1 MKIVEVIDLH
11 ANAGWRNVSFLKI
24 TADNGLVGW
33 SEFYEGRTTPGLT
46 QVIQK
51 LSKNIINLDPRNIS
65 NIRHSLE
72 ALLRLTPGGIS
83 AQAIAAIE
91 NACIDLKA
99 KNLSIPVYELLGGA
113 FRQKLPVYWSHCG
126 TNRVRYEKYLCHGGV
141 PLIRNLDDVVQLG
154 KEVRSK
160 GFSHLKTNIILFD
173 EKFPR
178 VDLAGFSPSE
188 KGFPELNLSAKILDG
203 ITDLMS
209 AFQQGAGDDVGLMLD
224 LNYNFTIE
232 GVRKISKALEK
243 FNLTWLEFDN
253 QSPDAVKLIR
263 NNSSTPVASL
273 ETIYGSKNFLPF
285 LLSSSV
291 DTAIIDVQWNGI
303 VESIKM
309 AHLAEVHNVNVAAHN
324 YHGYL
329 SSMIGAHFCA
339 AIPNFKVMEFVIDE
353 VSWMKDFFTSSVVF
367 DNQEFVLS
375 DAPGWGC
382 DVNELALK
390 EHPIR

>member
-178 VDLAGFSPSE
+178 VYLAGFSPSE

>member
-33 SEFYEGRTTPGLT
+33 SEFYDGRTTPGLT

-178 VDLAGFSPSE
+178 VYLAGFSPSE

>member
-126 TNRVRYEKYLCHGGV
+126 TNRVRYEKYLCHVGV

-178 VDLAGFSPSE
+178 VYLAGFSPSE

>member
-33 SEFYEGRTTPGLT
+33 SEFSEGRSTPGLT
-46 QVIQK
+46 NVILK
-51 LSKNIINLDPRNIS
+51 LSKNIINLDPRNITH
-65 NIRHSLE
+65 IRNTLE
-72 ALLRLTPGGIS
+72 TLLRLTPGGIS
-83 AQAIAAIE
+83 ALAIAAIE

-99 KNLSIPVYELLGGA
+99 KHLSIPVYELLGGA
-113 FRQKLPVYWSHCG
+113 VRTKLPVYWSHCG
-126 TNRVRYEKYLCHGGV
+126 TGRVRYEEHLCHGGV
-141 PLIRNLDDVVQLG
+141 PPIRSLDDIVQLG
-154 KEVRSK
+154 KEVKRK
-160 GFSHLKTNIILFD
+160 GFNHLKTNIILFD
-173 EKFPR
+173 EKLPR
-178 VDLAGFSPSE
+178 VYLAGFSPTG
-188 KGFPELNLSAKILDG
+188 KGFPELNLNSKLLTG

-209 AFQQGAGDDVGLMLD
+209 AFQQGAGDDVGLMID

-232 GVRKISKALEK
+232 GVKKIAKALEK
-243 FNLTWLEFDN
+243 FNMTWLEFDN
-253 QSPDAVKLIR
+253 QSLDAVKLVR
-263 NNSSTPVASL
+263 NHSSTPVASL

-285 LLSSSV
+285 LLNASV

-303 VESIKM
+303 VESMKM

-329 SSMIGAHFCA
+329 SSMMGAHFCA
-339 AIPNFKVMEFVIDE
+339 AISNFKVMEFVIDE
-353 VSWMKDFFTSSVVF
+353 VSWMKDFFTAPVVF

-382 DVNELALK
+382 EVNELALRD
-390 EHPIR
+390 HPVK

>member
-178 VDLAGFSPSE
+178 VYLAGFSPSE

-375 DAPGWGC
+375 DVPGWGC